1 MEIKDPKELK
11 EIEDCIKAFM
21 KLEAQKR
28 NPTRDG
34 MIDALKDALNVAP
47 VEIRNVESSRNETTP
62 TPWEN
67 IPDSVLYT
75 KLSEYQQGMYLHAV
89 NKYGEELIK
98 KKLGI

>member
-1 MEIKDPKELK
+1 MEIIDPKELK
-11 EIEDCIKAFM
+11 EIEDFTKAFM
-21 KLEAQKR
+21 KLETQKR

-67 IPDSVLYT
+67 IPDNILYA
-75 KLSEYQQGMYLHAV
+75 KLSEYQQGLYQHAV
-89 NKYGEELIK
+89 NKFGEEQIK
-98 KKLGI
+98 KRLGI

>member
-11 EIEDCIKAFM
+11 EIDDFIKAFM

-34 MIDALKDALNVAP
+34 MIDALKDALNVAA

-67 IPDSVLYT
+67 IPDNILYA
-75 KLSEYQQGMYLHAV
+75 KLSEYQQGLYQHAV
-89 NKYGEELIK
+89 NKFGEEQIK
-98 KKLGI
+98 KRLGI

>member
-34 MIDALKDALNVAP
+34 MIDALKEALSVAAAEIKT
-47 VEIRNVESSRNETTP
+47 VEASRNETTP

-67 IPDSVLYT
+67 IPDNILYA
-75 KLSEYQQGMYLHAV
+75 KLSEYQQGLYQHAV
-89 NKYGEELIK
+89 NKFGEEQIK
-98 KKLGI
+98 KRLGI